1 MKDGFTEVYRIKRDD
16 GDDVVIGCNK
26 EPGEARRL
34 IIDGAD
40 TERVFEGVATMA
52 SFCYGRGFVGDDDVN
67 DMRWRLSG
75 RCLGLFAASEAR
87 PQKGAR
93 AFVHAVKLLPQDC
106 NEIESRAAIEIIGQ
120 LTSREA
126 VSE

>member
-75 RCLGLFAASEAR
+75 RCLGLFAASEEGCKGIRPRSETAPAR
-87 PQKGAR
+87 LQRDRVPR
-93 AFVHAVKLLPQDC
+93 SH
-106 NEIESRAAIEIIGQ
+106 
-120 LTSREA
+120 
-126 VSE
+126 